1 MKKIPIIL
9 LTIFFLLLIQKSFL
23 PHFSFQGAVFN
34 LVLIFVFF
42 IAFFESRDSKAGIA
56 AALAGGAGLDIFS
69 LYFFGVFI
77 LLMAGTLVLIKIL
90 KPFFERDRVL
100 SFILL
105 WGAVLVFYYSI
116 LAIASYPHSLSFTLF
131 GFFSTLLFGLL
142 AYLLR
147 ICIYVP
153 FKKRIKQ

>member
-1 MKKIPIIL
+1 MKKIPIIFL
-9 LTIFFLLLIQKSFL
+9 AIFFLLLVQNSFL
-23 PHFSFQGAVFN
+23 PHFSFQGAVLN

-42 IAFFESRDSKAGIA
+42 IAFFESRDSKAGLA
-56 AALAGGAGLDIFS
+56 AALFGGAGLDIFS
-69 LYFFGVFI
+69 PYFFGVFI
-77 LLMAGTLVLIKIL
+77 LLMAGTLVLIKLL
-90 KPFFERDRVL
+90 KPFFERDRAL

-116 LAIASYPHSLSFTLF
+116 LAIASYPDGLGPTFF
-131 GFFSTLLFGLL
+131 GFFSTFLFGLL
-142 AYLLR
+142 VYLLR